1 MRRRRKK
8 RVAEYSV
15 PVVLPLAELAAGN
28 AQVEDPVARLIDRVD
43 VLANHNACVWGLTK
57 NQSAVRHARAH
68 NMARGAGNMVP
79 SSGA

>member
-1 MRRRRKK
+1 M
-8 RVAEYSV
+8 AEYSV

-43 VLANHNACVWGLTK
+43 VLANHNACVVCVFTK